1 MHLFLVD
8 ETNRDFVEDHFFIV
22 GGLVF
27 RPDQFAAVDAAV
39 ALRRAQAGF
48 RPGDSFKFDTNARP
62 GYVDAAQHREAKKDL
77 VADLHQIGVRMI
89 VSVVLHDLA
98 ANQDYNTRMEWA
110 LNTVAGAYARLLQA
124 DGGHGMMLMDR
135 DNDRFDHLEYLFQHG
150 LRMWNGNH
158 VTVSD
163 RIKLFGMTN
172 DNASNLSSAADVALG
187 AFRYCANTAVGNGR
201 EPVAREMFPNL
212 AKIMWSVVDRSGNL
226 LIGGYGYNPRPKR
239 ERIGSP
245 AMLKRYDDL
254 AAALASYS
262 IDEMDGSGPA
272 RS

>member
-8 ETNRDFVEDHFFIV
+8 ETNRDYVENHFFIV

-27 RPDQFAAVDAAV
+27 RPDQIAAVDAAV
-39 ALRRAQAGF
+39 ATRRVQAGF

-62 GYVDAAQHREAKKDL
+62 RYVDAAQHREAKKDL
-77 VADLHQIGVRMI
+77 VADLEQIGVRMI

-98 ANQDYNTRMEWA
+98 ANQDYDTRMEWA
-110 LNTVAGAYARLLQA
+110 LNTLAGAYCRLLES
-124 DGGHGMMLMDR
+124 DGAIGMMLMDR

-150 LRMWNGNH
+150 MKMWTGNH
-158 VTVSD
+158 IPAAD

-172 DNASNLSSAADVALG
+172 DNASNLSSAADIALG

-212 AKIMWSVVDRSGNL
+212 ANIMWSVVDGAGNL
-226 LIGGYGYNPRPKR
+226 RIGGYGYHPRPKR
-239 ERIGSP
+239 EKIGSP
-245 AMLKRYDDL
+245 EMLQRYDDL

-262 IDEMDGSGPA
+262 LDEMDRDAS
-272 RS
+272 